1 MTSTIAIVI
10 ALSLMINGIDLLYNP
25 KLITDEHPESK
36 LTFLLSICLLLKRIS
51 LLPSLKWRIFLPGYL
66 ILEIPLSLIFLEST
80 LLYVWTPFK
89 DCLLLHSD
97 DILVHLYENMNL
109 EWLICPM
116 CCNKSD
122 CSYAFATLVVKVM
135 SFMLLLS
142 ICFITKK

>member
-10 ALSLMINGIDLLYNP
+10 ALSLMINGINLVY
-25 KLITDEHPESK
+25 KSKIITDEHPESK
-36 LTFLLSICLLLKRIS
+36 LTFLLSTCLLLKKIHFIPCVIWKS
-51 LLPSLKWRIFLPGYL
+51 FLPGYL
-66 ILEIPLSLIFLEST
+66 ILEIPLSLIFLESA

-97 DILVHLYENMNL
+97 DILVHLYENMSL
-109 EWLICPM
+109 EWLICPL
-116 CCNKSD
+116 CCDKND

-142 ICFITKK
+142 ICFVTKK